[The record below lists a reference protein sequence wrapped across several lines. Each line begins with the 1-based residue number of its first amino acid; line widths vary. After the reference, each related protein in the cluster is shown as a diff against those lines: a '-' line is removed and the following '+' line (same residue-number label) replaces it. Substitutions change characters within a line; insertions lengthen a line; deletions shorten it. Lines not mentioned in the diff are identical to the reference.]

1 MALETI
7 RIHAIFLSVH
17 ARCATFSAVGVLC
30 GDAELG
36 GVVDEVEGVVF
47 GEAGDGGL
55 AAGGELVGEVLGV
68 LEPET

>member
-1 MALETI
+1 MSDDGVFTSGSGLI
-7 RIHAIFLSVH
+7 RVF
-17 ARCATFSAVGVLC
+17 G

-55 AAGGELVGEVLGV
+55 VAGGELVGDVF
-68 LEPET
+68 